1 MRVHVVLEQ
10 DEDGFWVAEVPAMPG
25 CLSQGNT
32 REEALANIREAIE
45 GWLEVMQSKGAPY
58 QGELVEVTV

>member
-1 MRVHVVLEQ
+1 MRVHVGIEQ

-45 GWLEVMQSKGAPY
+45 GWLEVMQSKSTST